1 LGVRRWSS
9 VVGLPLVVV
18 LLGALVL
25 AGIRRSSA
33 ASEQLVDAYA
43 VRQGLEQVSGNL
55 RDAELAR
62 RAFDES
68 GDTLFFVAM
77 ERAVASTRSALDS
90 LRRTLTD
97 PRQAARLSALDP
109 MVSARLNRLESS
121 LDEPLGT
128 PESRTGDAIRDTI
141 DVMHRDQAAM
151 LSVRQ
156 AEDARANRL
165 AIAVTIASTT
175 VAVVL
180 ALLTLGSLLRHSRA
194 QAQALRA
201 LEESEER
208 FRATF
213 DQAAVGVAH
222 VATDGRWLR
231 VNRRLCAILGYSRD
245 ELLRMRFQDVTHPD
259 DLPADLAQLGKLLNN
274 EIPHYRLEKRYQ
286 RKNGGVVWIGL
297 TVSMVRTADPA
308 ESYVI
313 AVLEDIGERKRA
325 EDALR
330 DAMDTALAERARAER
345 SAERMRRL
353 QEATAALS
361 AALVPAQVAD
371 VVVTAGIAAVDASAG
386 FISILNERED
396 ALELIA
402 SRGYAPGDPQN
413 WALLPL
419 STPMAP
425 VHAARTG
432 EPVWIESPEERALRF
447 PEAVRRFGNEEY
459 RAWASLP
466 LAVEGRRI
474 GVLSLSF
481 PQPRTFSEG
490 ERRYLLA
497 LAQQCA
503 QAIERARLYRE
514 AQAASEAKSGFMAV
528 MSHELRTP
536 LNAIIGYAELLLLGI
551 PESIPS
557 RAADQVTRLRA
568 AAQHLLGLIEEILS
582 FSRLEAGRE
591 PLDRTRIAVD
601 RLIEDVSTVIDPLAR
616 ARGLTFTMETSTP
629 GLEVESDPVK
639 IRQVLINLLGNA
651 VKFTDRG
658 HVTCTISGD
667 ATDAVFTVRD
677 TGIGIAPEHLGR
689 IFEPFWQAEAH
700 PARRPS
706 GTGLGLSVTQRLL
719 ETLGGKIAVESARGE
734 GTTFRVRIPLAGA
747 SAPDSALQPSD
758 PVVRRA

>member
-1 LGVRRWSS
+1 MGVA
-9 VVGLPLVVV
+9 GLPLVVV
-18 LLGALVL
+18 LLGVLVL
-25 AGIRRSSA
+25 AGIRRSST
-33 ASEQLVDAYA
+33 ASEQLVHAHA
-43 VRQGLEQVSGNL
+43 VRQGLERVSVNL
-55 RDAELAR
+55 GDAELAH
-62 RAFDES
+62 RAFSQS
-68 GDTLFFVAM
+68 GDTLFFTAF
-77 ERAVASTRSALDS
+77 ERAAGSTRLALDS
-90 LRRTLTD
+90 LRQIVTD
-97 PRQAARLSALDP
+97 ARQATRLAALEPMVAARL
-109 MVSARLNRLESS
+109 VQLESTLGES
-121 LDEPLGT
+121 LGPVGISLRVG
-128 PESRTGDAIRDTI
+128 AIRDTI
-141 DVMHRDQAAM
+141 DAMHGEQAAM
-151 LSVRQ
+151 LSVRE
-156 AEDARANRL
+156 ANDARANRL
-165 AIAVTIASTT
+165 AIVAAVAGTT
-175 VAVVL
+175 VAVIL

-194 QAQALRA
+194 QSQALAA

-222 VATDGRWLR
+222 VAPDGTWLR
-231 VNRRLCAILGYSRD
+231 VNGRLCGILGYSRE
-245 ELLRMRFQDVTHPD
+245 ELLRLRFHDVTHPD
-259 DLPADLAQLGKLLNN
+259 DLAADLALLR
-274 EIPHYRLEKRYQ
+274 ELVAGSISHYQLEKRYV
-286 RKNGGVVWIGL
+286 RKDGAIVWIGL
-297 TVSMVRTADPA
+297 TVSMVRAPAPA
-308 ESYVI
+308 ESYFISV
-313 AVLEDIGERKRA
+313 VEDIGERKRA

-330 DAMDTALAERARAER
+330 DAMGAALAERGRAER

-353 QEATAALS
+353 QEATAALA

-413 WALLPL
+413 WAMLPL
-419 STPMAP
+419 SIPMAA
-425 VHAARTG
+425 VEAARTG
-432 EPVWIESPEERALRF
+432 EPVWIESPEERALRY

-474 GVLSLSF
+474 GVLALSF
-481 PQPRTFSEG
+481 PVPRTFSEG
-490 ERRYLLA
+490 DRRYLLA

-551 PESIPS
+551 PESIPA

-582 FSRLEAGRE
+582 FSRLEAGRD
-591 PLDRTRIAVD
+591 PLERTRIAVD
-601 RLIEDVSTVIDPLAR
+601 ELAADVASVIDPLAR
-616 ARGLTFTMETSTP
+616 ARGLAFTMEMHAS
-629 GLEVESDPVK
+629 GLEVESDPGKV
-639 IRQVLINLLGNA
+639 RQVLINLLGNA

-658 HVTCTISGD
+658 HVTCTITGD

-706 GTGLGLSVTQRLL
+706 GTGLGLTVTQRLL
-719 ETLGGKIAVESARGE
+719 EALGGKIAVESARGE

-747 SAPDSALQPSD
+747 AAPDAPLRPTDTAL
-758 PVVRRA
+758 RRA